1 MLQRLIMNALIAV
14 LLLSSVRAALAQE
27 IDLVPFTEPA
37 YGVQGVIPEG
47 WIKREPGLY
56 IHDAD
61 ESYSTAIVIQSTPP
75 IDESVWSQLG
85 MDGTPESTGTYT
97 SPVFEWALYQVD
109 FDNSVDE
116 IDVRVYVALAE
127 RGSREYSVTM
137 HVERTKADSLYQAVF
152 MPVIT
157 QLETLPVAGEIDTAR
172 IDAYIEEVMAADRIP
187 GLALAIVR
195 EDRVIYMQGYGTT
208 GVNDTPITPNTAFQL
223 GSMSKSFTA
232 LAIMQLVE
240 NSSIDLDAPV
250 QRYLPTFQVGSPAS
264 AEAITIRHLLHHTSG
279 IPGNAPRA
287 SGTDQSLQAQVAA
300 LASAELSHE
309 PGTTYEYASPNYIVL
324 GRIVEVIS
332 GISFAEYVE
341 QRIFRP
347 LEMTH
352 SYTAIEVAHAGDFAN
367 GHQLWFGFPVVS
379 SLPYEPGR
387 LPTASLM
394 SSAADLAHYL
404 IAQLNEG
411 QFSGESVLSLGL
423 MQEMH
428 TPEVAAEDDQ
438 QYAMGWRVGPINGIR
453 AVHHGGILPDYRG
466 KMVML
471 PEEGWGVVVLTNV
484 STIMGR
490 PSSHDIA
497 DDLAGMLVGQPLS
510 SSTLGIG
517 MLYLG
522 LTLGAGLILLAQL
535 RNLFTI
541 RRWHQ
546 KHANTDEQYIGRR
559 KVLVEL
565 ASGLLFPLLLLVGLP
580 TLVGLSWA
588 VLIEQAP
595 DLSYWALAVVGL
607 EILITLLRGLMLVS
621 FPKSQAVA
629 S

>member
-27 IDLVPFTEPA
+27 IVLVPFTEPA

-85 MDGTPESTGTYT
+85 MDGATESIGTYT
-97 SPVFEWALYQVD
+97 SPAFEWTLYQVD

-116 IDVRVYVALAE
+116 IDVRVHVALAE
-127 RGSREYSVTM
+127 RGSRQYSVTM
-137 HVERTKADSLYQAVF
+137 HTERNESDSLYQAVF

-157 QLETLPVAGEIDTAR
+157 QLDVLPVAGDIDTAL
-172 IDAYIEEVMAADRIP
+172 IDSYIEEVMAADRIP
-187 GLALAIVR
+187 GLALAIVHD
-195 EDRVIYMQGYGTT
+195 DRIVYMQGYGTT

-240 NSSIDLDAPV
+240 AGNLDLDAPV
-250 QRYLPTFQVGSPAS
+250 QRYLPDFQVGAPTSV
-264 AEAITIRHLLHHTSG
+264 EAITVRHLLHHTSG

-287 SGTDQSLQAQVAA
+287 DGTDQSLQAQVAA
-300 LASAELSHE
+300 LASASLVHE
-309 PGTTYEYASPNYIVL
+309 PGTTYEYSSPNYIVL
-324 GRIVEVIS
+324 GRIVEVVS
-332 GISFAEYVE
+332 SVSFAEYIE
-341 QRIFRP
+341 RHIFQP
-347 LEMTH
+347 LNMTH
-352 SYTAIEVAHAGDFAN
+352 SHTSMDAVLEGDFAR
-367 GHQLWFGFPVVS
+367 GHRLWFGFPMLS
-379 SLPYEPGR
+379 SLPHEPGR

-394 SSAADLAHYL
+394 SSASDLANYM

-411 QFSGESVLSLGL
+411 QFAREFVLSPEY
-423 MQEMH
+423 MQALH
-428 TPEVAAEDDQ
+428 TPAVAAEDNQ
-438 QYAMGWRVGPINGIR
+438 QYAMGWRVGLVKGVS

-471 PEEGWGVVVLTNV
+471 PGEGWGVVVLTNV
-484 STIMGR
+484 STVIGR

-497 DDLAGMLVGQPLS
+497 NNLAGMLVGQPLS
-510 SSTLGIG
+510 SHSLGIG
-517 MLYLG
+517 TLYVG
-522 LTLGAGLILLAQL
+522 LALGAGLVVLAQL
-535 RNLFTI
+535 RSLVTL
-541 RRWHQ
+541 RVWRQ
-546 KHANTDEQYIGRR
+546 KHVNDTGRVTASR
-559 KVLVEL
+559 KLLMELGFGLFFPVLLVLV
-565 ASGLLFPLLLLVGLP
+565 LP
-580 TLVGLSWA
+580 RVLGLSWP

-595 DLSYWALAVVGL
+595 DLSYWALVVAGL
-607 EILITLLRGLMLVS
+607 EILITLLR
-621 FPKSQAVA
+621 AVQLRR
-629 S
+629 

>member
-14 LLLSSVRAALAQE
+14 LLLSSVRAVLAQE
-27 IDLVPFTEPA
+27 IVLVPFTEPA

-85 MDGTPESTGTYT
+85 MDGAPESTGTYT
-97 SPVFEWALYQVD
+97 SPVFEWTLYQVD

-116 IDVRVYVALAE
+116 TDVRVHVALAE
-127 RGSREYSVTM
+127 RGSRQYSVTM
-137 HVERTKADSLYQAVF
+137 HTERNESDSLYQAVF

-157 QLETLPVAGEIDTAR
+157 QLDVLPVAGDIDTAL
-172 IDAYIEEVMAADRIP
+172 IDSYIEEVMAADRIP
-187 GLALAIVR
+187 GLALAIVHD
-195 EDRVIYMQGYGTT
+195 DRIVYMQGYGTT
-208 GVNDTPITPNTAFQL
+208 GVNDMPITPNTAFQL

-240 NSSIDLDAPV
+240 NSSIDLDTPV

-264 AEAITIRHLLHHTSG
+264 AEAITVRHLLHHTSG

-324 GRIVEVIS
+324 GRIVEVVS
-332 GISFAEYVE
+332 GLSFAKYVE
-341 QRIFRP
+341 RYIFQP
-347 LEMTH
+347 LHMTH
-352 SYTAIEVAHAGDFAN
+352 SYTSMAAAREEDFAS
-367 GHQLWFGFPVVS
+367 GHRLWAGFPVVS
-379 SLPYEPGR
+379 SLAYEPGR

-394 SSAADLAHYL
+394 SSASDLANYM
-404 IAQLNEG
+404 IAHLNEG
-411 QFSGESVLSLGL
+411 QFAGESVLSPAYMELL
-423 MQEMH
+423 H
-428 TPEVAAEDDQ
+428 TPAVAAEDDQ

-497 DDLAGMLVGQPLS
+497 DNLAGMLVGQPLS

-535 RNLFTI
+535 RNLLSI
-541 RRWHQ
+541 RQWQQ
-546 KHANTDEQYIGRR
+546 KYANAQGQALARR
-559 KVLVEL
+559 KHMVEL
-565 ASGLLFPLLLLVGLP
+565 ASGLLFPLLMVVGLP
-580 TLVGLSWA
+580 TLLGLSWA

-595 DLSYWALAVVGL
+595 DLSYWALVAAAL

>member
-1 MLQRLIMNALIAV
+1 MKNPVFTVLVA
-14 LLLSSVRAALAQE
+14 LLL
-27 IDLVPFTEPA
+27 
-37 YGVQGVIPEG
+37 
-47 WIKREPGLY
+47 
-56 IHDAD
+56 
-61 ESYSTAIVIQSTPP
+61 TAIMG
-75 IDESVWSQLG
+75 SVHAQPSEL
-85 MDGTPESTGTYT
+85 
-97 SPVFEWALYQVD
+97 
-109 FDNSVDE
+109 
-116 IDVRVYVALAE
+116 
-127 RGSREYSVTM
+127 
-137 HVERTKADSLYQAVF
+137 
-152 MPVIT
+152 
-157 QLETLPVAGEIDTAR
+157 DTAG
-172 IDAYIEEVMAADRIP
+172 IDAYIASVMAADRIP
-187 GLALAIVR
+187 GLALAIVHD
-195 EDRVIYMQGYGTT
+195 DRVVYMQGYGTT
-208 GVNDTPITPNTAFQL
+208 GVNDTAITPNTAFQL

-240 NSSIDLDAPV
+240 SGSIDLDAPV
-250 QRYLPTFQVGSPAS
+250 RHYLPDFQVGSPS
-264 AEAITIRHLLHHTSG
+264 IAEVITVRHLLHHTSG

-287 SGTDQSLQAQVAA
+287 DGTDQSLQAQVAA

-309 PGTTYEYASPNYIVL
+309 PGTTYEYSSPNYIIL
-324 GRIVEVIS
+324 GRIVEVVS
-332 GISFAEYVE
+332 GLSFAEYVE
-341 QRIFRP
+341 QRIFQP
-347 LEMTH
+347 LNMTH
-352 SYTAIEVAHAGDFAN
+352 SYTAIQAARQGNFAE
-367 GHQLWFGFPVVS
+367 GHRLWFGFPVVS
-379 SLPYEPGR
+379 SLAYEPGR

-394 SSAADLAHYL
+394 SSAADLAYYL

-411 QFSGESVLSLGL
+411 QFAGESVLSPAL
-423 MQEMH
+423 MEEIH
-428 TPEVAAEDDQ
+428 TPAVAAEDDQ

-497 DDLAGMLVGQPLS
+497 DNLAGMLVGQPLS

-522 LTLGAGLILLAQL
+522 LALGAGLVLLAQL

-541 RRWHQ
+541 GQWQQ
-546 KHANTDEQYIGRR
+546 KYLNPPGQSAVRR
-559 KVLVEL
+559 KLLIEL
-565 ASGLLFPLLLLVGLP
+565 ASGFLFPLLMVVGLP
-580 TLVGLSWA
+580 TLLGLSWA

-595 DLSYWALAVVGL
+595 DLSYWALAVVAL